1 MELQKIICWN
11 KNVLT
16 EEEINKL
23 LNNEIKFIDLKNKN
37 ILTEEE
43 IDKLLNN
50 ENIEIENLECLDEIG
65 E

>member
-1 MELQKIICWN
+1 MELQKIIYW
-11 KNVLT
+11 
-16 EEEINKL
+16 
-23 LNNEIKFIDLKNKN
+23 NKN

-50 ENIEIENLECLDEIG
+50 ENIEIENLGCLDKIG